1 MYYQYMLQLRDE
13 TNNFNNIL
21 WSTRLFQEY
30 VCTMFYKI
38 ERQRLK
44 YFRDHQKEVHAEKYH
59 GIMDAIHNNDEN
71 LVSKNRVILPP
82 SHYLSPRWYAKRLQ
96 DTIAICRE
104 YGRPHLFVT
113 MTANAKWKGI
123 YDSLHDGLETSPQ
136 RPDIVVRY

>member
-1 MYYQYMLQLRDE
+1 
-13 TNNFNNIL
+13 
-21 WSTRLFQEY
+21 
-30 VCTMFYKI
+30 MFYKI

-136 RPDIVVRY
+136 RPDIVVRYWTSNLHLPSVTLLQQNVYLYLYLLVLESHP